1 MSITYRL
8 ELLVTEEGKP
18 FYPSVGTVEKLSD
31 DNAGYDLKVV
41 QDYIPL
47 NKASLLH
54 LGVKG
59 RMLKLTYNNDDVC
72 LEEDSHYTLEARSS
86 IYKTGYMMANSRGII
101 DKTYRGELM
110 APIVSVGSEQS
121 CLEKGIRLFQ
131 IIAPALG
138 HIAEVVYVDSLP
150 ASVRGEGGFGSTGT
164 K

>member
-1 MSITYRL
+1 MSVTYRL
-8 ELLVTEEGKP
+8 ELLVTDEGKP
-18 FYPSVGTVEKLSD
+18 FYPSVGTVEKLSC

-41 QDYIPL
+41 HDYIPID
-47 NKASLLH
+47 KASLLH

-59 RMLKLTYNNDDVC
+59 RMLKLTTTDDVC
-72 LEEDSHYTLEARSS
+72 IEEDSHYTLEPRSS

-110 APIVSVGSEQS
+110 APIVSVSSEQS

>member
-1 MSITYRL
+1 MSVTYRL
-8 ELLVTEEGKP
+8 ELLVTDEGKP
-18 FYPSVGTVEKLSD
+18 FYPSVGTLEKLPD

-41 QDYIPL
+41 QDYLPL
-47 NKASLLH
+47 SKASLLH

-59 RMLKLTYNNDDVC
+59 RMLKRTFTNDEC
-72 LEEDSHYTLEARSS
+72 MQEDSHYTLQPRSS
-86 IYKTGYMMANSRGII
+86 IYKTGYIMANSCGII

-138 HIAEVVYVDSLP
+138 HIAEVAYVDSLP
-150 ASVRGEGGFGSTGT
+150 ATVRGEGGFGSTGT